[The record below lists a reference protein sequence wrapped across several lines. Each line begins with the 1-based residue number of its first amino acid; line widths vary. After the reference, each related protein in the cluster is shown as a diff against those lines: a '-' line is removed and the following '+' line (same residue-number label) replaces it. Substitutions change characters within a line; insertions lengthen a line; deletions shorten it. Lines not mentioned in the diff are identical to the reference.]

1 MAWFITN
8 LITAFLLPPLNFL
21 MIFLMGLLLWRRYQ
35 VLARGLLILTFVLFW
50 LCSTSYFSETGIRWL
65 EAKNQ
70 ALTYPLPDADAIV
83 ILGGGTYF
91 HAPEY
96 AYQDMASSGT
106 LARLRYGAKLYRETH
121 KPILV
126 SGGKPLGDYVPE
138 SEQMRNALE
147 QDFQI
152 PVQWSE
158 QASDNTFENAHNTF
172 RLLQKSG
179 VKKIYLV
186 THAWHLPRAAQAFR
200 HAGFVVIDAPTA
212 FTTRYETNVLTFL
225 PNAGGLQNS
234 ALLFHELIGYVWY
247 ELRSKFN

>member
-1 MAWFITN
+1 MAWFLTN

-21 MIFLMGLLLWRRYQ
+21 LIFLFGLLVWRRHEK
-35 VLARGLLILTFVLFW
+35 LAKMLLCLTFVLFW
-50 LCSTSYFSETGIRWL
+50 LCSTPFISELGIQWL
-65 EAKNQ
+65 EAKTK
-70 ALTYPLPDADAIV
+70 ALNEPLPVADAIV

-91 HAPEY
+91 QAPEY

-106 LARLRYGAKLYRETH
+106 VSRLRYGAKLYRETH

-126 SGGKPLGDYVPE
+126 SGGKPLGDYLPE
-138 SEQMRNALE
+138 SEQMRMALE

-152 PVQWSE
+152 PVAWSE

-179 VKKIYLV
+179 VRRIYLV
-186 THAWHLPRAAQAFR
+186 SHAWHIPRAAQAFR
-200 HAGFVVIDAPTA
+200 HAGFVVIEAPTA
-212 FTTRYETNVLTFL
+212 FTTRYETNLLTFL